1 MHFISNLIGINL
13 MDPMAIPFAGP
24 LVFASFTGFTIG
36 FVILKLMDKSIKP
49 QPVNKD

>member
-13 MDPMAIPFAGP
+13 LDPMAIPFAGP

-36 FVILKLMDKSIKP
+36 FVILKLMDRTIKEE
-49 QPVNKD
+49 KAKEK